1 MEPTLQPIVTNMN
14 PSIQPSNPIQSDKK
28 NHTLLIIVE
37 LLFIILLIV
46 GFIMGNKSGRS
57 NSTSDLLSLVGIIL
71 IIPSFILSLIG
82 IKDASVS
89 FKDKTGNGFIILIIS
104 LALLGLSIFLGF
116 HFYQTIRFLI

>member
-1 MEPTLQPIVTNMN
+1 MEPTTQPIVTNVN
-14 PSIQPSNPIQSDKK
+14 IVDQTNNIVQADKE
-28 NHTLLIIVE
+28 NHTLLIVVE
-37 LLFIILLIV
+37 SLFIILLIV

-104 LALLGLSIFLGF
+104 LALLGLSVFLGF